1 LAYHILD
8 MDQEMA
14 RQVHAIASGV
24 SPQEAYAQEFRS
36 HRPRAEPLLAAMKGL
51 FCMVSKQNRELRTL
65 NQQLELR
72 IQQRTHELEQANQ
85 QLQLLASQDELTRLP
100 NRRFAMQS
108 LHRLWH
114 ETHRYQEPLSILLVD
129 ADHFKAVND
138 NFGHAQGD
146 ALLRELAQRV
156 QTVTRASDIVC
167 RLGGD
172 EFLIICPRTSQ
183 SDATQLARKID
194 AARQPFFLGDG
205 VMCWNGS
212 ISIGIAEKGAE
223 MKTAEALLKLADRAL
238 YAAKRQTGIRIVAG
252 TDL

>member
-1 LAYHILD
+1 
-8 MDQEMA
+8 MA

-172 EFLIICPRTSQ
+172 EFLIICPRTGFAGARILAEKILATSTPFA
-183 SDATQLARKID
+183 DANGTL
-194 AARQPFFLGDG
+194 
-205 VMCWNGS
+205 CWHGS
-212 ISIGIAEKGAE
+212 LSIGIAEASATMRDPK
-223 MKTAEALLKLADRAL
+223 ALLFAADQAM
-238 YAAKRQTGIRIVAG
+238 YAAKRQGGACATCHSKA
-252 TDL
+252 